1 MKRTFTRKQFLTS
14 VAAGL
19 AGAALP
25 SPLVKAATNPRA
37 AVSALTDS
45 KTILDTYSGTVGTT
59 FLAHPAGREAV
70 ALTLLAVE
78 KVRSSSGTTQ
88 FSLRFAAPGGESL
101 PEGTHDVEH
110 ATLGS
115 FQLFLVPTGSD
126 GNGQTL
132 FRADFNLIDARS
144 QKSR

>member
-88 FSLRFAAPGGESL
+88 FSLRFAASDGSTL
-101 PEGTHDVEH
+101 PEGMLDLDHP
-110 ATLGS
+110 ALGS
-115 FQLFLVPTGSD
+115 FQIFLVPTGSD
-126 GNGQTL
+126 AKGQSL
-132 FRADFNLIDARS
+132 FRADFNLLDAQP
-144 QKSR
+144 QKRR